1 MVSFALFIL
10 SGVVIAA
17 LIVAK
22 MIELRGNKP
31 LFVLRAVS
39 LGDERARDMYHKGL
53 KLYSDGK
60 VKLVFFVKRELPV
73 RAKIYFNK
81 GLAWLEEQLEEQ
93 LGDVRNS
100 RLLNRR
106 EGISEFFKNISEI
119 EKGAGE
125 LHEEIYVEPT
135 VDEAP
140 LAYRITPA
148 PVLNIEVPIEE
159 KPKKPRKPRKPRARK
174 VPVIEVNEY

>member
-22 MIELRGNKP
+22 MIELRGSKP
-31 LFVLRAVS
+31 LFILRAVS
-39 LGDERARDMYHKGL
+39 KGDERARDMYHKGL
-53 KLYSDGK
+53 KFYSDGK
-60 VKLVFFVKRELPV
+60 VRLVFFMKRELPV
-73 RAKIYFNK
+73 RARIYFNK
-81 GLAWLEEQLEEQ
+81 GLAWANERLEERF
-93 LGDVRNS
+93 GDMRNS
-100 RLLNRR
+100 RLLSRR
-106 EGISEFFKNISEI
+106 EGISEFFKSISEV

-135 VDEAP
+135 IDEAP

-148 PVLNIEVPIEE
+148 PAPVLHTEAP
-159 KPKKPRKPRKPRARK
+159 KPKKPRAPRKPRTRK